1 MNIFNFSFVFNPLNA
16 ELNPI
21 CHLLALLEARHIFHV
36 SGLRGN
42 LTFTFSV
49 TQYDEHNVKL
59 GLWAPVKYGEIMLCQ
74 ARTSRTVKADA
85 DFR

>member
-1 MNIFNFSFVFNPLNA
+1 MNIVNFSFVF
-16 ELNPI
+16 
-21 CHLLALLEARHIFHV
+21 
-36 SGLRGN
+36 N

-59 GLWAPVKYGEIMLCQ
+59 GYGLRYNMAKPCFVKQETL
-74 ARTSRTVKADA
+74 RTVKADT